1 MSIETLT
8 GNKDKKKKT
17 KVEEEMMSLGTADA
31 ALDLAADIMRKM
43 KEQRKDTLEGMSPK
57 ARKEWELRDRL
68 VTMGQI
74 DELFSTM
81 QYTMESIIDTC
92 TDREGV
98 FVDAKDLKEIGRWLK
113 VMKRMVRDFRNRM
126 TEMLTEVIE

>member
-8 GNKDKKKKT
+8 GNKDKKKT
-17 KVEEEMMSLGTADA
+17 KVEENMMSLGTADA

-43 KEQRKDTLEGMSPK
+43 KEQRKDTLEGMEPK

-68 VTMGQI
+68 VTMGQL

-81 QYTMESIIDTC
+81 QYAMESITDTC
-92 TDREGV
+92 MDREGV
-98 FVDAKDLKEIGRWLK
+98 FVDAKDLKEIERWRK
-113 VMKRMVRDFRNRM
+113 VTRRMVKSFRDRM

>member
-8 GNKDKKKKT
+8 GNKDKKKAT
-17 KVEEEMMSLGTADA
+17 KVEENMMSLGTADA

-43 KEQRKDTLEGMSPK
+43 KEQRKDALEGMEPM

-68 VTMGQI
+68 VTMGQL

-81 QYTMESIIDTC
+81 QYAMESITDTC
-92 TDREGV
+92 MDREGT
-98 FVDAKDLKEIGRWLK
+98 FVDAKDLKEIERWRK
-113 VMKRMVRDFRNRM
+113 VTRRMVKSFRDRM